1 MSDKY
6 NSIVELLNAW
16 FGGAFTTM
24 FGAVIG
30 RFMWHAQEV
39 RRMKRKFWG
48 KELLWEFPIAIGM
61 AIIGQGLASW
71 LELGQETTTGLI
83 ASLAYLGP
91 RGAEVLFMKW
101 FGAKVGS

>member
-1 MSDKY
+1 MSEKH

-39 RRMKRKFWG
+39 RRMKRKFFG
-48 KELLWEFPIAIGM
+48 RELLWEFPIAVGV
-61 AIIGQGLASW
+61 ALIGQGLASW
-71 LELGQETTTGLI
+71 LGLGQRSTTGLI

-91 RGAEVLFMKW
+91 RGAEVLFIRC
-101 FGAKVGS
+101 FGAKIG